1 MYVLHPIVLLYV
13 ATAAKYLGLLH
24 GAGYFVAIT
33 AYCAIVIAAAGL
45 SFKFFEAP
53 ILRFKERFARV

>member
-1 MYVLHPIVLLYV
+1 MYVLNPIVLLYV
-13 ATAAKYLGLLH
+13 TKVVAYLGLLH
-24 GAGYFVAIT
+24 GVGYFVAIT
-33 AYCAIVIAAAGL
+33 AYLAIVIGVAGL